1 MNLSRFVI
9 RNVFRN
15 KRRAVLTVLSIAFSL
30 FLLLFLL
37 TVLNGLLNPVTQDE
51 AAQRVIVRRS
61 TSLAEMMPIAYMD
74 KIKQVPEVEL
84 VVPLQWVNGLYIDAN
99 NVFANFATDPAHI
112 FDIYSEQHV
121 APEALAA
128 FKTDR
133 TAAIAG
139 KDLMDRFGWKPGD
152 KITLLGTIFPVD
164 LEVTIVGEYTA
175 NEWQN
180 SFYLRYDYFNEALGK
195 LNQAGCFVIKTTSKE
210 AVPRVAEAVD
220 AMFRNTSA
228 ETKTETEKA
237 FVVGFISML
246 GNVKTIIGSVSIVVM
261 FTMLLVSISTMSM
274 AVRERVRE
282 VAILRAIGYPQRII
296 VGLVVGEAL
305 FISMLGT
312 VIGILLAET
321 MRYVDMN
328 TISQG
333 FLDKFAPR
341 PAALAL
347 TIFAGLGMGLVSGL
361 IPAVQIARTNIV
373 NAMRSIE

>member
-1 MNLSRFVI
+1 MNLGRFVL

-61 TSLAEMMPIAYMD
+61 TSLAEMMPISYLD
-74 KIKQVPEVEL
+74 KIKQLPEVEW

-99 NVFANFATDPAHI
+99 NVFANFATDPEHI

-121 APEALAA
+121 APEALTA

-139 KDLMDRFGWKPGD
+139 KDLMDRYGWEPGQ

-164 LEVTIVGEYTA
+164 LELTIVGEYTSP
-175 NEWQN
+175 EWQN
-180 SFYLRYDYFNEALGK
+180 SFYLRYDYFNEALDK
-195 LNQAGCFVIKTTSKE
+195 LNQVGCFVVKTTSKE
-210 AVPRVAEAVD
+210 AVPRVADAVD

-237 FVVGFISML
+237 FVIGFISML

-282 VAILRAIGYPQRII
+282 VAILRAIGYPKRII

-305 FISMLGT
+305 FISVLGT
-312 VIGILLAET
+312 VIGILLAES
-321 MRYVDMN
+321 MRFVDMN
-328 TISQG
+328 VISQG
-333 FLDKFAPR
+333 FLDRFAPK
-341 PAALAL
+341 PAALTL
-347 TIFAGLGMGLVSGL
+347 TIFAGLGMGLISG
-361 IPAVQIARTNIV
+361 IVPAVQIARTNIV
-373 NAMRSIE
+373 TAMRSIE

>member
-1 MNLSRFVI
+1 MNLRRFVI

-30 FLLLFLL
+30 FLLLFLI

-61 TSLAEMMPIAYMD
+61 TSLAEMMPISYMD
-74 KIKQVPEVEL
+74 KIKQLPEVEL

-99 NVFANFATDPAHI
+99 NVFANFATDPGHI
-112 FDIYSEQHV
+112 FDVYSEQHV
-121 APEALAA
+121 LPEALAA

-139 KDLMDRFGWKPGD
+139 KDLMDRYGWKPGD

-180 SFYLRYDYFNEALGK
+180 SFYLRYDYFNEALDK
-195 LNQAGCFVIKTTSKE
+195 LNQVGCFVIKTTSKE
-210 AVPRVAEAVD
+210 AVPRVADAVD

-296 VGLVVGEAL
+296 VILVVGEAL
-305 FISMLGT
+305 FISTLGT
-312 VIGILLAET
+312 TIGILLAES

-347 TIFAGLGMGLVSGL
+347 TIFAGLGMGLVSGI